1 MTPDEKPPPR
11 TLTFETWDDVLAE
24 LERIEASSR
33 AGAVR
38 LAGTWSVGQNC
49 EHVARIMGWFFD
61 GFPMKPLPAPVR
73 LVFRLTVK
81 RRMLKGFP
89 RGLNPPGRFR
99 QMTAPAPVNDAEG
112 LRLLRAQIARFQC
125 GEVARHP
132 SPMLGALTPDE
143 IVRLHLN
150 HAAHHLGFIVPD
162 DRG

>member
-1 MTPDEKPPPR
+1 MATDEKPSPR
-11 TLTFETWDDVLAE
+11 TLTFGTWDDLLGE

-38 LAGTWSVGQNC
+38 LAGNWTIGQNC
-49 EHVARIMGWFFD
+49 EHIARVMKWFFD

-81 RRMLKGFP
+81 RRMLQRFP

-99 QMTAPAPVNDAEG
+99 QMTAPAPVSDEDG
-112 LRLLRAQIARFQC
+112 VRLLREQIARFQR
-125 GEVARHP
+125 GEAARHP

-143 IVRLHLN
+143 VVRLHLN

-162 DRG
+162 ARG